1 MANHLLTRLARSHGE
16 SIEWR
21 RSLALALVLL
31 LSACADSEPDT
42 TPPRLD
48 VTKAHVSLA
57 ALQALSLTQGR
68 GLLSSVENLQGS
80 IEDFLQL
87 PDGERQ
93 ETAQTAWRSAHEA
106 FVSFTG
112 LPLMNLPEP
121 AHYQLDAWP
130 IEPGYLDTLAAYP
143 DSGLISDL
151 TVDISLESLRD
162 QHGFTDVTEVSLGFH
177 ALELLIFAR
186 EPKDFV
192 TQTTIT
198 PVDDLAASDEIVTR
212 RRRVLSLLA
221 EQILVDL
228 SPWLTTSAPEPLP
241 ASVDLKNQQL
251 LELLTRSR
259 QRAMFAQ
266 SQVDK
271 LLIAGTPLPSQG
283 HGSRADLSRRV
294 TSLQQIFF
302 SPVELGALFLPMAGS
317 AVNALQRTLEE
328 TQGLCDLTDIDDNQ
342 RTQLGLLLQLLP
354 DQIEALSQ
362 VLAED

>member
-68 GLLSSVENLQGS
+68 GLLSSVENLHGS

-143 DSGLISDL
+143 DSGLISYL

-177 ALELLIFAR
+177 AFELLIFAR

-221 EQILVDL
+221 EQILIDL

-251 LELLTRSR
+251 LELLTRS
-259 QRAMFAQ
+259 
-266 SQVDK
+266 
-271 LLIAGTPLPSQG
+271 
-283 HGSRADLSRRV
+283 
-294 TSLQQIFF
+294 
-302 SPVELGALFLPMAGS
+302 
-317 AVNALQRTLEE
+317 
-328 TQGLCDLTDIDDNQ
+328 
-342 RTQLGLLLQLLP
+342 
-354 DQIEALSQ
+354 
-362 VLAED
+362 